1 MPAQVVASHPL
12 TSRPVWQKRGGGGGP
27 KKLKNGL
34 SLVYAYRKVVH
45 CNLPKNTSVIN
56 DEQSPNQTQ
65 HSKKKKKKLKTK
77 HLHHANHT
85 LHKRLPQSVAQVFQ
99 ENTVVLWDL
108 LRQVGQERYPEA
120 LKTSLLTL
128 RVEPGEVGV
137 LWVHRAGHHR
147 RVQGREFIQSVAE
160 G

>member
-1 MPAQVVASHPL
+1 MMNNPL
-12 TSRPVWQKRGGGGGP
+12 IRHNIQK
-27 KKLKNGL
+27 K
-34 SLVYAYRKVVH
+34 
-45 CNLPKNTSVIN
+45 
-56 DEQSPNQTQ
+56 
-65 HSKKKKKKLKTK
+65 KKKKKKLKTK